1 MAKSN
6 TFVALFINMK
16 KNIAVV
22 MGGYSGESEVSLNS
36 AKVVAQYLDKSK
48 YNVYPV
54 LISPEKWVAYA
65 DEDEQAINLNNFSF
79 ELKGKTILFDAVFN
93 ALHGPPGE
101 DGPLAGYFQLLNLP
115 QTASGQFESAITF
128 NKAECNILL
137 QSFGIKTP
145 KAVFLQDDKSPNAEA
160 IIKTT
165 GLPCFVKPSRSGSSI
180 GVSKVKTVQDLVA
193 AIERAR
199 EIDSKILVEG
209 MISGLEVGCG
219 VSNHTGNP
227 QALAVTHIV
236 PKNEFFDYESKYS
249 GLSEEV
255 TPARISQEAYEKVLR
270 TSEFVYRKL
279 GLNGLVRVDY
289 IIDESGEP
297 CLIEVNTVP
306 GFSKASILP
315 KQAFYAGTTLSE
327 LFNATIEKALHSK
340 V

>member
-1 MAKSN
+1 
-6 TFVALFINMK
+6 MK

-36 AKVVAQYLDKSK
+36 ARVVSEHLDKSK

-54 LISPEKWVAYA
+54 LINPEKWVAYA
-65 DEDEQAINLNNFSF
+65 DEAEYPINLNNFTF
-79 ELKGKTILFDAVFN
+79 QLAGNTIRFDAVFN

-115 QTASGQFESAITF
+115 QTASGQFESALTF

-137 QSFGIKTP
+137 KSYGIKTP
-145 KAVFLQDDKSPNAEA
+145 KAVFIQEDHALSAEK
-160 IIKTT
+160 IIEDT

-180 GVSKVKTVQDLVA
+180 GVSKVKSADELMH
-193 AIERAR
+193 AIEKAR
-199 EIDSKILVEG
+199 EIDRKILVEG
-209 MISGLEVGCG
+209 MVNGLEVGCG
-219 VSNHTGNP
+219 VSNHTGSA

-255 TPARISQEAYEKVLR
+255 TPARISKESYEKVMR
-270 TSEFVYRKL
+270 TSEFVYQKL
-279 GLNGLVRVDY
+279 SLNGLVRVDY
-289 IIDESGEP
+289 IIDQNDEP

-306 GFSKASILP
+306 GFSEASILP

-327 LFNATIEKALHSK
+327 LFNATVEKALHSK